1 MQSLGKTIT
10 SSKHTTFKEW
20 TKQYV
25 VSANRCQNT
34 FVVGQNQ
41 FKDVCNKRMLLDLAT
56 KEEFCPHCRV
66 VEQEDQRLAE
76 ETVRIKQ
83 KQEIVDLYDSFAN
96 HSLINEKLKKA
107 MFENYKPPNKSLS
120 GAKQD
125 MKHFVD
131 TFAQTEPTSR
141 ILTGGYGI
149 GKSHLCVA
157 ASKELMKRGHS
168 ALFIQMNMLFT
179 KIKETWHKNSD
190 MTEGKLMS
198 LLAKVDV
205 LILDDFGAEFT
216 EKDREGVT
224 WKQTKTN
231 EIVDSRVGKSTLFT
245 TNFTVKELGG
255 MYGERDFSRM
265 MENAEVLHMHGENYR
280 LRNFKKTDI
289 GGKSE

>member
-1 MQSLGKTIT
+1 MDIE
-10 SSKHTTFKEW
+10 TT
-20 TKQYV
+20 
-25 VSANRCQNT
+25 
-34 FVVGQNQ
+34 
-41 FKDVCNKRMLLDLAT
+41 
-56 KEEFCPHCRV
+56 EEFCPHCRV
-66 VEQEDQRLAE
+66 VEQEDQRLAK

-83 KQEIVDLYDSFAN
+83 KQEIVSLYASFAD

-107 MFENYKPPNKSLS
+107 TFENYIPPNQSLS
-120 GAKQD
+120 VVKQD
-125 MKHFVD
+125 MKNFVD
-131 TFAQTEPTSR
+131 SFTRIEPTSR
-141 ILTGGYGI
+141 ILTGGYGV

-157 ASKELMKRGHS
+157 ASKELMKRGYS

-179 KIKETWHKNSD
+179 RIKETWNKNSE

-205 LILDDFGAEFT
+205 LILDDFGAECT

-245 TNFTVKELGG
+245 TNFTVKELGE

-265 MENAEVLHMHGENYR
+265 MEHAEVLHMRGENYR
-280 LRNFKKTDI
+280 LRNFKKSEI
-289 GGKSE
+289 GGNRESETV